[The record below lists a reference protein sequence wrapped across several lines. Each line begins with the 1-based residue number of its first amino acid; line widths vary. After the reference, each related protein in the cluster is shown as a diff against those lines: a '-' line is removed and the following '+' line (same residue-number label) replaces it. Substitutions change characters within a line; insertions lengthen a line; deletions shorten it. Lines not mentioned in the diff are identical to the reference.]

1 MTERDAAPPPA
12 PSPKGRG
19 EKRKRQQ
26 LHGWIVLDKPLGL
39 TSTQALG
46 KVRWLF
52 NADKAGHGGTLDPL
66 ASGLLPIAFGEAT
79 KTIQW
84 AMDGRKTYR
93 FTVQWGA
100 ETSTDDL
107 EGEIVS
113 TSNYFAKDSENNTLP
128 QSLDFAAMQHRL
140 EALLPQFH
148 GAVQQQPPAYS
159 AIKVDGERA
168 YDLARAGEVVELAS
182 RTVEIHGLRVVDWP
196 TPSQTT
202 FEVDCGKGTY
212 VRSIA
217 RDLGRATGWLGHV
230 VFLRRIAVGPFHEQ
244 DMISLEKLEELSHR
258 AASESSLIGLLRPI
272 ETVLDGIPALAVMEA
287 EAKRLQHGQRVKL
300 PEGETLREAE
310 AVLVTHTG
318 IPIGMFRIEQG
329 VLKTIRMFN
338 LDARS

>member
-1 MTERDAAPPPA
+1 M
-12 PSPKGRG
+12 K
-19 EKRKRQQ
+19 EKQQ

-52 NADKAGHGGTLDPL
+52 NAEKAGHGGTLDPL

-113 TSNYFAKDSENNTLP
+113 TSNYFAKGSENNVLP
-128 QSLDFAAMQHRL
+128 QPSKFAALQHKL

-148 GAVQQQPPAYS
+148 GAVQQQPPAFS

-168 YDLARAGEVVELAS
+168 YDLARAGETVELAS
-182 RTVEIHGLRVVDWP
+182 RTVEIHALRIVDWP

-230 VFLRRIAVGPFHEQ
+230 VYLRRIAVGPFREQ
-244 DMISLEKLEELSHR
+244 DMISLEKLEELRHR

-287 EAKRLQHGQRVKL
+287 EAKRLQQGQRVPLESLGVLL

-310 AVLVTHTG
+310 AVLVTHAGT
-318 IPIGMFRIEQG
+318 PIGMFRIEHG